1 MGWGCAA
8 SRSDVRPGVVVS
20 GADLVVP
27 GGITRAVGGIKE
39 NGFSQVVGPALDR
52 GKLFWVEAVWRR
64 VRTLDRDVWFLVAIL
79 AHSFLLGGLI
89 PFKSRTGVSGRSPS
103 RHQRPLVGCLFTEF
117 AGRSP
122 STYQHPPTQHPL
134 ILHGKIRLRSTACH
148 GYFIYCHELKF

>member
-1 MGWGCAA
+1 MCGCFM
-8 SRSDVRPGVVVS
+8 VK
-20 GADLVVP
+20 
-27 GGITRAVGGIKE
+27 GGITRPVGGIKE
-39 NGFSQVVGPALDR
+39 NGFSHVVGPALDS
-52 GKLFWVEAVWRR
+52 GKLFWVEAVWRP

-103 RHQRPLVGCLFTEF
+103 RLQPTPLVGCGCPFTEF

-148 GYFIYCHELKF
+148 GYLFYLLFYFFF